1 MTNKTNDNLL
11 KVWYTRPAA
20 DWQTEALAIG
30 NGYMGCLVF
39 GGTGKDKV
47 HINEKTVWNGGP
59 GEGLEYNYGIE
70 NPVDT
75 EAALDKIR
83 GDLNAIREKLDDKSQ
98 YVFGFA
104 EDSYQA
110 CGTDTR
116 GEAMDWLNRLMGSL
130 KGFDAPE
137 DYLNLYLCD
146 KTVDENRVENYERA
160 LDLRTAVASVSYDF
174 EGVHYRREY
183 FTSHPANV
191 LVIRLTADR
200 KGKIS
205 FRAGLESCMSGTPDL
220 SARENGSIT
229 LRNILPGN
237 GLKTEA
243 VLKVLPDGGELYTD
257 GTTVSVSGADTAT
270 VILSCGTDYKMELP
284 SFRGEDPTKR

>member
-1 MTNKTNDNLL
+1 MTLRKIISICIFA
-11 KVWYTRPAA
+11 TR
-20 DWQTEALAIG
+20 L
-30 NGYMGCLVF
+30 F
-39 GGTGKDKV
+39 
-47 HINEKTVWNGGP
+47 
-59 GEGLEYNYGIE
+59 
-70 NPVDT
+70 
-75 EAALDKIR
+75 
-83 GDLNAIREKLDDKSQ
+83 
-98 YVFGFA
+98 
-104 EDSYQA
+104 
-110 CGTDTR
+110 
-116 GEAMDWLNRLMGSL
+116 
-130 KGFDAPE
+130 
-137 DYLNLYLCD
+137 
-146 KTVDENRVENYERA
+146 DENRVENYERA

-284 SFRGEDPTKR
+284 SFRGEDPHEAVTERVEKAAGRIAADGYEALKKEHTEDHSRLFSRTELGFRRRSRRSPQTSSSRNTAT

>member
-70 NPVDT
+70 NPVT
-75 EAALDKIR
+75 RKRRWTRSAATLTPSGKNLTTNHSMSSVSRRIPTR
-83 GDLNAIREKLDDKSQ
+83 PA
-98 YVFGFA
+98 A
-104 EDSYQA
+104 
-110 CGTDTR
+110 TDTR

-205 FRAGLESCMSGTPDL
+205 FRAELESCMSGTPGFKRQ
-220 SARENGSIT
+220 RERSIT
-229 LRNILPGN
+229 LRNILPSN

-243 VLKVLPDGGELYTD
+243 VLKVLPEGGELYTD
-257 GTTVSVSGADTAT
+257 GTSVSVSGADAAT
-270 VILSCGTDYKMELP
+270 VILSCGTDYKMNFLL
-284 SFRGEDPTKR
+284 SAGKIPTKR